1 MPEAYIILPDG
12 KISNPE
18 GQVAM
23 RYVAAGGHI
32 RVICNR
38 EDKKQ
43 ALYDFIYRNNVSMA
57 WATPEDVP
65 CLLAVR
71 GGCCGNKRPGVIQH
85 ASELDARYWL
95 GLGR

>member
-1 MPEAYIILPDG
+1 MPDPYTVLPDG
-12 KISNPE
+12 TISNPE

-23 RYVAAGGHI
+23 RYLNAGHI

-38 EDKKQ
+38 DDKKQ
-43 ALYDFIYRNNVSMA
+43 VQYDFIYRNNVSMA
-57 WATPEDVP
+57 WATPADVP

-71 GGCCGNKRPGVIQH
+71 GGCCGNKRPGVIKQ

>member
-1 MPEAYIILPDG
+1 MPEAYVILPDG

-23 RYVAAGGHI
+23 RYLTAGHI

-38 EDKKQ
+38 DAKKQ
-43 ALYDFIYRNNVSMA
+43 VQYDFIYRNNVSMA
-57 WATPEDVP
+57 WVTAEDVP
-65 CLLAVR
+65 CLLAVK
-71 GGCCGNKRPGVIQH
+71 GGCCGNKRPGVIQP